1 MPSNHNILG
10 FPLHVSGFGRL
21 LGSGPVLLLMLL
33 LGGQAPIRAEV
44 IDRILAVVSG
54 ALVLQSDAEG
64 AIRLGLVTVPAGS
77 DRLQAAL
84 DQLIERQLMLI
95 EVDRYGPPEPPLS
108 EVDAAMREIDKRV
121 GSGEQMSA
129 ILAQSGMT
137 VDQLRLR
144 VRDDI
149 RMRSYLLQRFGNQ
162 PVPAEDEI
170 VQYYRTHEREFTRGG
185 VLRPFAE
192 VGVEARE
199 ALIAERRDLLIRE
212 WLAGLRRRADINV
225 LYLPAR

>member
-1 MPSNHNILG
+1 MVILTT
-10 FPLHVSGFGRL
+10 LA
-21 LGSGPVLLLMLL
+21 PVR
-33 LGGQAPIRAEV
+33 GDV

-64 AIRLGLVTVPAGS
+64 AIRLGLVTVPPGA

-108 EVDAAMREIDKRV
+108 EVDAAVREIDQRV
-121 GSGEQMSA
+121 GSGEQMNA
-129 ILAQSGMT
+129 ILSQSGMT

-149 RMRSYLLQRFGNQ
+149 RIRSYLLQRFGNQ

-185 VLRPFAE
+185 VLRPFPE

-199 ALIAERRDLLIRE
+199 ALIAERRALLIRE
-212 WLAGLRRRADINV
+212 WLAGLRRRADVNV
-225 LYLPAR
+225 LYLPGR

>member
-1 MPSNHNILG
+1 MHSKNGLTCD
-10 FPLHVSGFGRL
+10 GRRATC
-21 LGSGPVLLLMLL
+21 GVLLLVCIGL
-33 LGGQAPIRAEV
+33 APVRADV

-64 AIRLGLVTVPAGS
+64 AIRLGLVTVPAGA

-95 EVDRYGPPEPPLS
+95 EVDRYGPPEPPLA
-108 EVDAAMREIDKRV
+108 EVDAAVVEIDKRV

-144 VRDDI
+144 VRDDL
-149 RMRSYLLQRFGNQ
+149 RVRSYLLQRFGNQ
-162 PVPAEDEI
+162 PVPAEAEI

-199 ALIAERRDLLIRE
+199 ALIAERRALLIRE

-225 LYLPAR
+225 LYLPVR